1 MYSVTDM
8 DMRETM
14 SRPSSKT
21 FIKRDLN
28 TDSSKMI

>member
-8 DMRETM
+8 QDM

-21 FIKRDLN
+21 FVKRDLN